1 MPEEK
6 TFSAFL
12 SYSSKNKLYAWWL
25 RHMLEGYTVPCG
37 LRRKRPDLPKHISM
51 IFRDVE
57 DLGPGLIPDKIKDG
71 IKRSPKLIVV
81 CSPHAVESKW
91 VSEEIKIFKES
102 HNEKDVIPV
111 LRSGSIEN
119 AYPERISHE
128 TLYFDKFKRYDRLK
142 IIAELLGLKD
152 VSELEPHDKQRQR
165 IRFIAVVLLIAVI
178 VALVVTINHQHRE
191 SLAGQID
198 LLLANAQNAVATNDR
213 LAGMR
218 YSLDALEIYDNLY
231 PEGNAETSELI
242 RQTLESTVYSQP
254 FQLLAPIQNNSRR
267 FGRVDFSPD
276 DTLIL
281 GSLGDN
287 AAVVIDAHTGET
299 LQTITRKRPYDDNYL
314 MFLEFSPSG
323 KYFATGFGAYTSEII
338 VWRTDVNPVEIA
350 SHYAEYNSVTG
361 CFLSDSELIFGRI
374 ASDDEVAI
382 WDFGS
387 DVAYKPTEAQIY
399 AFYRDPPQWA
409 SGEKPNGWVREPD
422 GMDILFA
429 FSHDGQRIIAGN
441 MAGFCGIFASPS
453 SATTDIIDNYDEAV
467 YQYPTYFESLTN
479 NLSISTNHVYD
490 RDLYPYDRMYLLN
503 EPSGRFLAIVHPDC
517 FVELWDLSKDRVNPA
532 YGFQEHIGT
541 ISKAYMTSEYLV
553 TGGLDGRL
561 MVFNL
566 ADGSLRN
573 SVEIK
578 DGIIALNLDPTGTR
592 AIALAK
598 SATVAYVYDI
608 TTGLLLYRLD
618 AEPDDLIDCAGI
630 GFSEKGNLAI
640 AKQESGRTI
649 VGTVFLSLD
658 ELINYAKSVVN

>member
-1 MPEEK
+1 M
-6 TFSAFL
+6 
-12 SYSSKNKLYAWWL
+12 
-25 RHMLEGYTVPCG
+25 
-37 LRRKRPDLPKHISM
+37 
-51 IFRDVE
+51 
-57 DLGPGLIPDKIKDG
+57 
-71 IKRSPKLIVV
+71 
-81 CSPHAVESKW
+81 
-91 VSEEIKIFKES
+91 
-102 HNEKDVIPV
+102 
-111 LRSGSIEN
+111 
-119 AYPERISHE
+119 
-128 TLYFDKFKRYDRLK
+128 
-142 IIAELLGLKD
+142 
-152 VSELEPHDKQRQR
+152 SELEPHDKTRQR
-165 IRFIAVVLLIAVI
+165 IRFSFVALLIAVI
-178 VALVVTINHQHRE
+178 VALVVTISHQHRE

-198 LLLANAQNAVATNDR
+198 LLLANAQNAVATDDR

-267 FGRVDFSPD
+267 FGRMDFSPD
-276 DTLIL
+276 DALIL

-287 AAVVIDAHTGET
+287 AAVLIDAHTGET
-299 LQTITRKRPYDDNYL
+299 LQAITRNRPYDDNYL

-323 KYFATGFGAYTSEII
+323 EYFVTGFGAYTSEII
-338 VWRTDVNPVEIA
+338 VWRTEVNPVEIA

-361 CFLSDSELIFGRI
+361 CFLSDSELIIGRI
-374 ASDDEVAI
+374 ASDDEVEI
-382 WDFGS
+382 WDFLS
-387 DVAYKPTEAQIY
+387 DVAYKPTEARIS

-409 SGEKPNGWVREPD
+409 SGEKPNGSAPLPD
-422 GMDILFA
+422 GSMRSPDEMDILFA
-429 FSHDGQRIIAGN
+429 FSHDGKRIIAGN

-467 YQYPTYFESLTN
+467 YQYPTYFESHVI

-490 RDLYPYDRMYLLN
+490 RDLYPYDSMYLLN
-503 EPSGRFLAIVHPDC
+503 EPGGRFLAIVHPDC
-517 FVELWDLSKDRVNPA
+517 FVELWDLSKDQVNPA
-532 YGFQEHIGT
+532 YGFQEHIGA
-541 ISKAYMTSEYLV
+541 ISQAYMTREYLV
-553 TGGLDGRL
+553 TGRLDGRL

-573 SVEIK
+573 SVTVE

-618 AEPDDLIDCAGI
+618 AKPDDLIDCAGI

-649 VGTVFLSLD
+649 VGTVFLSLE
-658 ELINYAKSVVN
+658 ELIGYAKSIVNW